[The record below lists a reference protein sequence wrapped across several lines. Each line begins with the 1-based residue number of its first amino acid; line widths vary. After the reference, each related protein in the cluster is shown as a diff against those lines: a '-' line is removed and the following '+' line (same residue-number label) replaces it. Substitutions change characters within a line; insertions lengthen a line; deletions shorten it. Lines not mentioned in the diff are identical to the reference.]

1 VEIPRTTG
9 RLCGSGS
16 TVAPGIAETL
26 DYQELLELW
35 ELWLQ
40 PEGPAFLGAPNSL
53 GQEDPRGRKPMACRD
68 WLEALEF
75 AECGELLVSLVPLD
89 DRELK

>member
-1 VEIPRTTG
+1 MGI
-9 RLCGSGS
+9 
-16 TVAPGIAETL
+16 VAATRRASVP
-26 DYQELLELW
+26 
-35 ELWLQ
+35 
-40 PEGPAFLGAPNSL
+40 GAPNSL